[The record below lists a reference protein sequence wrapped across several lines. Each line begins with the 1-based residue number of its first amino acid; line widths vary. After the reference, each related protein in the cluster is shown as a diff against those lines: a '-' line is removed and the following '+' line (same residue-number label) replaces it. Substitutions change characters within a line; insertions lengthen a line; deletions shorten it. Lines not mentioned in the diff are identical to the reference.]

1 MWDFLYAVECSDVVE
16 GIDAWRE
23 TPMEAEDLVVDK
35 GSEGKVVEKV
45 GEVFPY
51 VGVSIFPETL
61 IVEAIDLGDLTRF
74 VVTPKDG
81 DPLGVS
87 NFESNEEGDGLHGIV
102 TSINVVA
109 CFQQL
114 VLL

>member
-1 MWDFLYAVECSDVVE
+1 MRDFLYAVECSDVVE
-16 GIDAWRE
+16 GIDAWGE
-23 TPMEAEDLVVDK
+23 TPVEAEDLVVDK

-51 VGVSIFPETL
+51 VGVAILSETL
-61 IVEAIDLGDLTRF
+61 IVEAIDLGDLTGF
-74 VVTPKDG
+74 VVATEDC
-81 DPLGVS
+81 DSLGVS